1 MFQIIKRFFFD
12 IHSGKL
18 YKKAERIKITL
29 NSNVEKVFYI
39 SILSIFLIY
48 YELQTIMYPAE
59 WIGFNYFYLKTFL
72 CVFLFVK
79 YVLKENRKIGVLEF
93 VLAVMIIYS
102 FMMSYQNA
110 GYGILLDTM
119 LLILGAKDISYRLI
133 VKTYIAVKVP
143 IIFLTII
150 CSKIGIVT
158 NLIYNQHGR
167 IREAL
172 GFVYPTD
179 FAAQI
184 FFVFIA
190 WVCLR
195 EIKISYLELIVMLVI
210 AGILKR
216 YCDARCSVLCIVL
229 LVVWITFLKCMQH
242 ISVNYK
248 VIYWGKCIFRGS
260 ALASP
265 YLFTLFMILA
275 SRFYNPENEILKK
288 INKLIN
294 NRLLLGNKGFE
305 DYDSSLYGQYI
316 TMIGNGGTTE
326 QPQNYNFLDCS
337 YVNMWLRFGG
347 LVFIVVLLII
357 SYLMLKNWNNIL
369 LIGIIVLICLHS
381 IIEHHLFEFY
391 YNIMILLPL
400 AHFKITEYTK
410 V

>member
-1 MFQIIKRFFFD
+1 
-12 IHSGKL
+12 
-18 YKKAERIKITL
+18 
-29 NSNVEKVFYI
+29 
-39 SILSIFLIY
+39 
-48 YELQTIMYPAE
+48 MYPAE

-326 QPQNYNFLDCS
+326 QPKNYNFLDCS